1 MFIGIDGNE
10 ANTKEKVGVSTYAY
24 EVLWGLYNINQK
36 NTKHN
41 KFLIYL
47 KTDPNN
53 DLPKDNLLWKYR
65 IIKGNNNWVLKNLMP
80 SLFMNPRPDVFFTP
94 THYLPPFTPM
104 PKVFTV
110 HDLGYLDFSEQFR
123 KFDFWQLKY
132 WTAISV
138 FVSKYI
144 IAVSESTR
152 NDIVR
157 RYRFSCKKIITIH
170 NGFDSTRFNNRIDE
184 DLVRHVRNKYAIP
197 GNYILFLSRLKHSKN
212 IEGLLDGFDLI
223 KDKFPDYKLIIAG
236 KKGWLFG
243 SIYQKVE
250 RLNIK
255 NRVIFTDYV
264 SEEDKPALFAG
275 AKVFLLPSFWE
286 GFGMDVLNALSCG
299 TPVIVSNVASLPEV
313 AGSAGMYID
322 PNRSESIAGALKEVL
337 SLNNIEYNKLV
348 SKGFE
353 QVKGFSWEKSVAE
366 TLKVL
371 EKAA

>member
-152 NDIVR
+152 NDIV
-157 RYRFSCKKIITIH
+157 
-170 NGFDSTRFNNRIDE
+170 
-184 DLVRHVRNKYAIP
+184 
-197 GNYILFLSRLKHSKN
+197 
-212 IEGLLDGFDLI
+212 
-223 KDKFPDYKLIIAG
+223 
-236 KKGWLFG
+236 
-243 SIYQKVE
+243 
-250 RLNIK
+250 
-255 NRVIFTDYV
+255 
-264 SEEDKPALFAG
+264 
-275 AKVFLLPSFWE
+275 
-286 GFGMDVLNALSCG
+286 
-299 TPVIVSNVASLPEV
+299 
-313 AGSAGMYID
+313 
-322 PNRSESIAGALKEVL
+322 
-337 SLNNIEYNKLV
+337 
-348 SKGFE
+348 
-353 QVKGFSWEKSVAE
+353 
-366 TLKVL
+366 
-371 EKAA
+371 